1 MIVDNRILRILL
13 NPLFLAQRLRDLQS
27 SVFKRYLISNTER
40 WRSREQGPSLC
51 FLFLT
56 LYFYLYCAILG
67 F

>member
-1 MIVDNRILRILL
+1 MEANRILRILL

-27 SVFKRYLISNTER
+27 SVLKRYRISNIER

-56 LYFYLYCAILG
+56 LYPYVCAAILG